1 LLSGCVSLVCYLN
14 AILKMDV
21 LTWGKT
27 RSVEALEGGQLKQLV
42 LDLERGMAEEEKEEE
57 EEEEEEKEK
66 VAGEKVEEEK
76 EVLTTK
82 VSIKYVDTPIDLQK
96 KDLGHVVRHSYV

>member
-1 LLSGCVSLVCYLN
+1 
-14 AILKMDV
+14 MDV

-42 LDLERGMAEEEKEEE
+42 LDLERGTV
-57 EEEEEEKEK
+57 EEEEKAAEEVVEAVVEAVVEK
-66 VAGEKVEEEK
+66 A
-76 EVLTTK
+76 TTK
-82 VSIKYVDTPIDLQK
+82 ISIKYVDTQIVLQK